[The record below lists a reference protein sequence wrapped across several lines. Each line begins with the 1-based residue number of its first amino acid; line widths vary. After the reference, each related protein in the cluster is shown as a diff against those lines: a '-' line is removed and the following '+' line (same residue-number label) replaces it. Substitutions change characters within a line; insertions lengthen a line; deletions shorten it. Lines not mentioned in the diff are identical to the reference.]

1 MTEKTEIKPLTRSEK
16 EAKIKDKAGFVIVF
30 LAALL
35 AINTMIGG
43 SNSSKIQNNTIQANN
58 MWAWYQAKN
67 VRGVLYEINA
77 AETQIPANKEKFLAE
92 AKRMSDDKKEIME
105 KAKALEAERD
115 KAKERSPWFTWG
127 GSILQISIVLLTASI
142 LAASMPMFWVSTI
155 VGAVGA
161 VIVSQALWM
170 WLPWLVQVYYYYYQQ
185 GVVICIDT
193 LVKILIIGNI
203 RCAKNRIVAP
213 MEHVQKI

>member
-1 MTEKTEIKPLTRSEK
+1 MSEEKKPLSRSER
-16 EAKIKDKAGFVIVF
+16 EAQIKDKAGFVIVF

-77 AETQIPANKEKFLAE
+77 AETQIPANKEKFMAE
-92 AKRMSDDKKEIME
+92 KERMDADKKEIME

-115 KAKERSPWFTWG
+115 NAKQRSPWFTWG
-127 GSILQISIVLLTASI
+127 GSILQIAIVLLTASI
-142 LAASMPMFWVSTI
+142 LAVSMPMFWISAI
-155 VGAVGA
+155 VGAVGS
-161 VIVSQALWM
+161 VIVSQAVWM
-170 WLPWLVQVYYYYYQQ
+170 WLP
-185 GVVICIDT
+185 I
-193 LVKILIIGNI
+193 
-203 RCAKNRIVAP
+203 
-213 MEHVQKI
+213 

>member
-1 MTEKTEIKPLTRSEK
+1 MSDTKTEVKPLSRSER
-16 EAKIKDKAGFVIVF
+16 EAKIKDKAGFIIVF

-77 AETQIPANKEKFLAE
+77 AETTNKDNKERFLAE
-92 AKRMSDDKKEIME
+92 KERMDKDKKEIME
-105 KAKALEAERD
+105 KAKMLEAERD
-115 KAKERSPWFTWG
+115 AAKLKSPWFTWS
-127 GSILQISIVLLTASI
+127 GSVLQIAIVLLTASI
-142 LAASMPMFWVSTI
+142 LAVSMPMFYISTV

-161 VIVSQALWM
+161 VLVSQALWM
-170 WLPWLVQVYYYYYQQ
+170 WIPWL
-185 GVVICIDT
+185 G
-193 LVKILIIGNI
+193 
-203 RCAKNRIVAP
+203 
-213 MEHVQKI
+213 

>member
-1 MTEKTEIKPLTRSEK
+1 MTTETKPLTRSER

-43 SNSSKIQNNTIQANN
+43 QNSSKIQNNTIQANN

-77 AETQIPANKEKFLAE
+77 AESQIPANKEKFEAE

-115 KAKERSPWFTWG
+115 EAKKRSPWFTWS
-127 GSILQISIVLLTASI
+127 GSILQIAIVLLTASI
-142 LAASMPMFWVSTI
+142 LAASMPMFYISTV
-155 VGAVGA
+155 VGAFGS
-161 VIVSQALWM
+161 ILVSQALWM
-170 WLPWLVQVYYYYYQQ
+170 WMPW
-185 GVVICIDT
+185 
-193 LVKILIIGNI
+193 
-203 RCAKNRIVAP
+203 
-213 MEHVQKI
+213 

>member
-77 AETQIPANKEKFLAE
+77 AETQIPANKEKFVAE

-170 WLPWLVQVYYYYYQQ
+170 WLPWLV
-185 GVVICIDT
+185 
-193 LVKILIIGNI
+193 
-203 RCAKNRIVAP
+203 
-213 MEHVQKI
+213 

>member
-1 MTEKTEIKPLTRSEK
+1 MADAAKPLSRSER
-16 EAKIKDKAGFVIVF
+16 EAKIKDKAGFIIVF

-77 AETQIPANKEKFLAE
+77 AETTNKDNKERFLAE
-92 AKRMSDDKKEIME
+92 KERMDKDKKEIME

-115 KAKERSPWFTWG
+115 AAKLKSPWFTWS
-127 GSILQISIVLLTASI
+127 GSVLQIAIVLLTASI
-142 LAASMPMFWVSTI
+142 LAVSMPMFYISTV

-161 VIVSQALWM
+161 VLVSQALWM
-170 WLPWLVQVYYYYYQQ
+170 WIPWL
-185 GVVICIDT
+185 G
-193 LVKILIIGNI
+193 
-203 RCAKNRIVAP
+203 
-213 MEHVQKI
+213 

>member
-1 MTEKTEIKPLTRSEK
+1 MTTEAKPLTRSEK

-43 SNSSKIQNNTIQANN
+43 QNSSKIQNNTIQANN

-67 VRGVLYEINA
+67 VRGVLYEISA
-77 AETQIPANKEKFLAE
+77 AEAKKPENAEKFLAE
-92 AKRMSDDKKEIME
+92 AKRMSDDKKDIME

-115 KAKERSPWFTWG
+115 EAKKRSPWFTWS

-142 LAASMPMFWVSTI
+142 LAASMPMFYVSTL
-155 VGAVGA
+155 VGAIGS
-161 VIVSQALWM
+161 ILVSQALWM
-170 WLPWLVQVYYYYYQQ
+170 WLPW
-185 GVVICIDT
+185 
-193 LVKILIIGNI
+193 
-203 RCAKNRIVAP
+203 
-213 MEHVQKI
+213 

>member
-1 MTEKTEIKPLTRSEK
+1 MSTETKSEVKPLSRSER

-67 VRGVLYEINA
+67 VRGVLYEISA
-77 AETQIPANKEKFLAE
+77 LETTKPENREKFIAE
-92 AKRMSDDKKEIME
+92 KTRMDTDKKEIME
-105 KAKALEAERD
+105 KARALEAERD
-115 KAKERSPWFTWG
+115 DAKKKSPWFTWG
-127 GSILQISIVLLTASI
+127 GSILQIAIVLLTASI
-142 LAASMPMFWVSTI
+142 LAVSMSMFYISMA

-161 VIVSQALWM
+161 LIVSQALFM
-170 WLPWLVQVYYYYYQQ
+170 WIPL
-185 GVVICIDT
+185 G
-193 LVKILIIGNI
+193 
-203 RCAKNRIVAP
+203 A
-213 MEHVQKI
+213 

>member
-1 MTEKTEIKPLTRSEK
+1 MNINTILSVSNQGAKMTEVAKPQEKKPLTRSEK
-16 EAKIKDKAGFVIVF
+16 EAAIKDKAGFVIVF

-67 VRGVLYEINA
+67 VRGVLYEISA
-77 AETQIPANKEKFLAE
+77 AEAQKPENKEKFLAE

-115 KAKERSPWFTWG
+115 AAKQRSPWFTWG

-142 LAASMPMFWVSTI
+142 LAASMPMFWVSTV
-155 VGAVGA
+155 VGAAGS

-170 WLPWLVQVYYYYYQQ
+170 WMPW
-185 GVVICIDT
+185 
-193 LVKILIIGNI
+193 
-203 RCAKNRIVAP
+203 
-213 MEHVQKI
+213 

>member
-1 MTEKTEIKPLTRSEK
+1 MTTETKPLTRSER

-43 SNSSKIQNNTIQANN
+43 QNSSKIQNNTIQANN

-77 AETQIPANKEKFLAE
+77 AESQIPANKEKFESE
-92 AKRMSDDKKEIME
+92 ARRMSDDKKEIME

-115 KAKERSPWFTWG
+115 EAKKRSPWFTWS
-127 GSILQISIVLLTASI
+127 GSILQIAIVLLTASI
-142 LAASMPMFWVSTI
+142 LAASMPMFYISTV
-155 VGAVGA
+155 VGTFGS
-161 VIVSQALWM
+161 ILVSQALWM
-170 WLPWLVQVYYYYYQQ
+170 WMPW
-185 GVVICIDT
+185 
-193 LVKILIIGNI
+193 
-203 RCAKNRIVAP
+203 
-213 MEHVQKI
+213 

>member
-1 MTEKTEIKPLTRSEK
+1 MSESKPEVKPLSRSER
-16 EAKIKDKAGFVIVF
+16 EAKIKDKAGFIIVF

-77 AETQIPANKEKFLAE
+77 AETQIPANKEKFMAE
-92 AKRMSDDKKEIME
+92 KERMDKDKKEIQE

-115 KAKERSPWFTWG
+115 AAKQRSPWFTWG

-142 LAASMPMFWVSTI
+142 LAVSMSMFYISTI

-161 VIVSQALWM
+161 LIVSQALWM
-170 WLPWLVQVYYYYYQQ
+170 WMPWF
-185 GVVICIDT
+185 
-193 LVKILIIGNI
+193 
-203 RCAKNRIVAP
+203 A
-213 MEHVQKI
+213 